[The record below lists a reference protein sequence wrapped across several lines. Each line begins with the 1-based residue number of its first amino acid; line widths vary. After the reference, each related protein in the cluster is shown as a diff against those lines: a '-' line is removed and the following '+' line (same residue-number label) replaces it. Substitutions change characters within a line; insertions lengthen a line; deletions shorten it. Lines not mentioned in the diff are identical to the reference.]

1 MHVIGNPEQIGE
13 TIEVICNGYPE
24 ELVFNMETK
33 IIPGKFLNIKVL
45 NFPTKIN
52 PYTTVLRKQNSKYN
66 ITLPN
71 SNVAW
76 NLKKLAGYGYFRTVH
91 THCTDI
97 RELRNQCK
105 KVRHVLS
112 LKGFSKSQI
121 SKIENLRNKRK
132 NTLNDKKKKFL
143 TTINFN

>member
-76 NLKKLAGYGYFRTVH
+76 KFKKTGWIWLF
-91 THCTDI
+91 
-97 RELRNQCK
+97 
-105 KVRHVLS
+105 
-112 LKGFSKSQI
+112 
-121 SKIENLRNKRK
+121 
-132 NTLNDKKKKFL
+132 
-143 TTINFN
+143 

>member
-1 MHVIGNPEQIGE
+1 VHVIGNPEQIVE

-33 IIPGKFLNIKVL
+33 IIPGKFLSIKIL

-76 NLKKLAGYGYFRTVH
+76 
-91 THCTDI
+91 
-97 RELRNQCK
+97 
-105 KVRHVLS
+105 
-112 LKGFSKSQI
+112 
-121 SKIENLRNKRK
+121 
-132 NTLNDKKKKFL
+132 KF
-143 TTINFN
+143 